1 MTWQELSRPIVSGM
15 PVWPG
20 DEPVSVERTDRLD
33 RGDLAN
39 VTRLSMSA
47 HAGTHVDAPR
57 HFMPKG
63 RGVEGLDLDALIG
76 PAHLADAR
84 GLSGDLGPR
93 ELAGLG
99 IPRGTERLL
108 VRTHDGDLWAE
119 GPYSETTLG
128 ISAGGARWLID
139 HRIRLVG
146 VDHMSVAPIAEPEAT
161 HLLLLGEGVAVVEG
175 LDLSSL
181 DTGGY
186 DLIVLPLLLYGADG
200 APARAVARP
209 RPAGEPSA

>member
-1 MTWQELSRPIVSGM
+1 MDWRELSRPIVSGM

-20 DEPVSVERTDRLD
+20 DEAVEVERTGRLD

-39 VTRLSMSA
+39 VTRLSMTA
-47 HAGTHVDAPR
+47 HAGTHVDAPN
-57 HFMPKG
+57 HFMPG
-63 RGVEGLDLDALIG
+63 GDGVEALPLDALIG

-84 GLSGDLGPR
+84 GVSGDLGPR
-93 ELAGLG
+93 ELAGLD
-99 IPRGTERLL
+99 IPRGTRRLL

-119 GPYSETTLG
+119 GPYTETAPG
-128 ISAGGARWLID
+128 ISPGGARWLID

-146 VDHMSVAPIAEPEAT
+146 VDQMSVAPVDEPERT
-161 HLLLLGEGVAVVEG
+161 HLLLLGEGVVVVEG

-181 DTGGY
+181 DPGGY
-186 DLIVLPLLLYGADG
+186 DLVVLPLLLYGADG

-209 RPAGEPSA
+209 RRHEGAEG